1 MEILY
6 ADDLAIT
13 AESLVELKERYLI
26 WKNKIE
32 SKGLKV
38 NIRKTKI
45 IKCYKNKGPVFRP
58 GKHLR
63 DVCKNGVSRNCHNCL
78 HPPEREKEAHKFKL
92 GQVD

>member
-1 MEILY
+1 MQKWSTMEILY
-6 ADDLAIT
+6 TDDLAIT

-26 WKNKIE
+26 WKKKIE

-45 IKCYKNKGPVFRP
+45 IKCYKSKGLLFRP
-58 GKHLR
+58 GKNLR

-78 HPPEREKEAHKFKL
+78 HPPEREKE
-92 GQVD
+92 V